1 MRWKDALGHLV
12 VLSSGQKLGILK
24 NMYLSTKGGMIT
36 WLEVA
41 SPQPWILLKGEL
53 FSGPILVSTMMAR
66 PRGDVIVVSEEFQPD
81 TGISTAKGLP
91 RIGSLIKAEVFA
103 GRGWRVGSLVDVQ
116 IDLDSWTVV
125 GLDIDTYPE
134 YLISSGRHTI
144 MLPKG
149 FPPVCR
155 VRVRGD
161 RVEFHPADP
170 IGKSFNVILTMK
182 GKDLEDSIENLL
194 LGIGNEVL
202 SEEQQAELV
211 QEAFDMAYRKGT

>member
-12 VLSSGQKLGILK
+12 VLSSGRRLGVLES
-24 NMYLSTKGGMIT
+24 MYLSTKGGTII

-41 SPQPWILLKGEL
+41 PPQAWLLLKGVL
-53 FSGPILVSTMMAR
+53 LSGSILIPTSMAR

-81 TGISTAKGLP
+81 TGIAKGFP
-91 RIGSLIKAEVFA
+91 RISSLMKAEVFA
-103 GRGWRVGSLVDVQ
+103 GRGWRVGSLVDMQ

-134 YLISSGRHTI
+134 YLISSGRHTM

-155 VRVRGD
+155 VRVRADG
-161 RVEFHPADP
+161 VEFHPTDS
-170 IGKSFNVILTMK
+170 IGKSFNVILAVK
-182 GKDLEDSIENLL
+182 GKDLEDSLESLL

-202 SEEQQAELV
+202 SEEQQAKLV
-211 QEAFDMAYRKGT
+211 QEAFDTAYREGT